1 MTPRGPAPDPPP
13 DPAPRPGLLDWLER
27 RVNLSEIVSF
37 VSHFGFVYT
46 PVDSSRPVR
55 EVLRQVAAEP
65 VPAIARGP
73 RVLGLI
79 AAILFGLEALT
90 GILLACWYRPT
101 PEAAFPSTLTIARDL
116 PFGWFVHQMHAWG
129 AYLLIALVSLRLLR
143 LFWDGLYRAPRELLW
158 VSAVALAWIV
168 VQADFTG
175 RLLPWDSH
183 SYWSVVRGLEV
194 VEAQPIVG
202 PVLAYLV
209 GGKVV
214 NEDVL
219 TRFYVLHLLVIPALF
234 MMFLYLTFATLRR
247 VGLSPLAA
255 AAPQGPTTRYR
266 EHLLSMM
273 VLSVLAFGV
282 LVTLAVLVPLPFQNQ
297 ADPYQTPPGVHP
309 PWYMLAPYA
318 MIERLP
324 GPRWLK
330 GAGLSVASIAVLLL
344 PLAARGEETE
354 AARRRFRLW
363 GALAIALWVALAVFG
378 AVLDRPR

>member
-255 AAPQGPTTRYR
+255 AVPQGPTTRYR

>member
-1 MTPRGPAPDPPP
+1 MSPSPGPTPDPP
-13 DPAPRPGLLDWLER
+13 PRPGLLDWLER

-79 AAILFGLEALT
+79 AAILFGLQALT

-255 AAPQGPTTRYR
+255 TAPQGPTTRYR

-273 VLSVLAFGV
+273 VLVVLTFGV
-282 LVTLAVLVPLPFQNQ
+282 LVTLAVLVPLPFQSQ
-297 ADPYQTPPGVHP
+297 ADPYLTPPGVHP

-330 GAGLSVASIAVLLL
+330 GAGLSVASLAVLLL
-344 PLAARGEETE
+344 PLAARGDETPG
-354 AARRRFRLW
+354 ARRRFRLW
-363 GALAIALWVALAVFG
+363 GSVAIALWAVLAVIG